1 MSADS
6 LRVSL
11 AINGNRV
18 DLDVRPHQS
27 LLEALRDQAGLTGTK
42 ECCSEGECGAC
53 TVLLNGRAVT
63 SCLVL
68 AAEADGA
75 EVTTIEG
82 LSLGGALDRLLGQL
96 AEGLVAFRTAMG
108 PAWQTT
114 TVVVMT
120 EFGRTARPNG
130 TRGTDHGTAGAGFVL
145 GPRITR
151 AKVSSDWPG
160 VGQNALYEG
169 RDLKP
174 TLDTRAV
181 LKAALSGTFDLTA
194 AQLDRV
200 FPNSSAVRASSGLM
214 V

>member
-68 AAEADGA
+68 AAEADAA

-82 LSLGGALDRLLGQL
+82 LSLGGALDRLQESFLASGAVQCGFCIPGMIMAARQL
-96 AEGLVAFRTAMG
+96 LESNAQPTRAEIQDGLAGNLCRCGGYTRILDAVARA
-108 PAWQTT
+108 AD
-114 TVVVMT
+114 
-120 EFGRTARPNG
+120 ARRRRPRNN
-130 TRGTDHGTAGAGFVL
+130 TDHGL
-145 GPRITR
+145 TR
-151 AKVSSDWPG
+151 TTD
-160 VGQNALYEG
+160 
-169 RDLKP
+169 
-174 TLDTRAV
+174 
-181 LKAALSGTFDLTA
+181 
-194 AQLDRV
+194 
-200 FPNSSAVRASSGLM
+200 
-214 V
+214 